1 MAIFD
6 LDFFLQQ
13 GSFTLSVTDRS
24 DCRALAL
31 FGPSGSGK
39 TSIVE
44 VIAGLRTP
52 SRGTIC
58 VGNRVLF
65 SDKSGINIQPRF
77 RGVGYVPQD
86 VLLFPHLD
94 TRENIIYGCPKG
106 TVAIER
112 LAETVEFLNL
122 NAILDRQ
129 VSSLSGGERQRV
141 ALARALLSDPD
152 VLLLDEPMAAVDLPH
167 RRRILQVLLRIRD
180 ELEIPLV
187 YVAHAPD
194 EIAIIAEH
202 VLILEQGTLTTAGL
216 PSEVLPKQAY

>member
-24 DCRALAL
+24 DCRSLAL

-65 SDKSGINIQPRF
+65 SDKSGINLPSRF
-77 RGVGYVPQD
+77 RGIGYVPQD

-141 ALARALLSDPD
+141 ALARALLSDPA

-194 EIAIIAEH
+194 EIATIAEH
-202 VLILEQGTLTTAGL
+202 GLILEQGRLTMAGL
-216 PSEVLPKQAY
+216 TSSKLRRQ